1 MKAMKI
7 LLLIAVATTGLMTQT
22 GCQDKRRHKAS
33 EQVEFG
39 KVDLALEDEASPEV
53 VARAFLETAQDMQRV
68 RIEGL
73 GKEGNAQRYDDNMAR
88 LMALSAGKTIYKK
101 VKPGNNSGSPFV
113 PVDITEDAAV
123 RHIVSLWV
131 SKIAHYTDGMDLA
144 TLKKGNETKQSEQTY
159 SVIATNAHEQEKLA
173 AITDAFEKGRKDDT
187 PAKGSKEY
195 WDAIRAQALQQGFN
209 VPIEARITVVMEKVG
224 ATWRV
229 SDVNLGPLD

>member
-1 MKAMKI
+1 MKN
-7 LLLIAVATTGLMTQT
+7 LVLVAIVTASLMTQA

-39 KVDLALEDEASPEV
+39 KVDLALEDEAKPDV

-88 LMALSAGKTIYKK
+88 LMALSASKTIYNK
-101 VKPGNNSGSPFV
+101 VKPRKNAGSPFV

-131 SKIAHYTDGMDLA
+131 SKIAYYADGMDMD
-144 TLKKGNETKQSEQTY
+144 TLSKGNETKQAEQTY
-159 SVIATNAHEQEKLA
+159 SVIATNAQEAERLA
-173 AITDAFEKGRKDDT
+173 AITAAFEKKRTDDT

-195 WDAIRAQALQQGFN
+195 WAALRKQTLPQGFN
-209 VPIEARITVVMEKVG
+209 VPIEARITVLLARVG

-229 SDVNLGPLD
+229 TEVLLGPLD